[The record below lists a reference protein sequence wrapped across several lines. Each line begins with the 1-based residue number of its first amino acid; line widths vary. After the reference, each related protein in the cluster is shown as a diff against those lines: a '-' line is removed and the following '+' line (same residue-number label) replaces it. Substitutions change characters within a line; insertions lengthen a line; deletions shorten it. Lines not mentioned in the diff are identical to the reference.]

1 MVHAEN
7 YNWHDM
13 ERYLVTDRTVCSL
26 GNHVYERR
34 IVDNSRENLP
44 MFRIEEDTRVCNN
57 PNLRILVV
65 R

>member
-1 MVHAEN
+1 MRAEN

-26 GNHVYERR
+26 GNYVCERR
-34 IVDNSRENLP
+34 IVDNTRGGI
-44 MFRIEEDTRVCNN
+44 FRIEEESRICNN